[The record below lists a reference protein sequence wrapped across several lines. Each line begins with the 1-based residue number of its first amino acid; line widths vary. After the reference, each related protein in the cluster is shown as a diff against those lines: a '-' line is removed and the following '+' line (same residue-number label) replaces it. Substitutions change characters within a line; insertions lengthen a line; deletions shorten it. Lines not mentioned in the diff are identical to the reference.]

1 MVQKVLNGQ
10 SLSNNT
16 TKTEEIDYKGEDT
29 MFNSEWYLNRY
40 VDVAKSPNYIKNA
53 YKHYVDY
60 GQKEHRLPIPRI
72 PSNFVEKDYV
82 ELNGFQNV
90 VGNGKQF
97 SSGTEHF
104 LMYGWKE
111 SQRKL
116 FKGQPDTLPKGT
128 EVKVLRGAKW
138 GKGAGN
144 PAKAGT
150 ELGNDWLYNINTC
163 SVYVN
168 DYKVNN
174 GQAEYQLTL
183 HKNGKIAGVIWRW
196 TGYVFVISDIVVPKA
211 ENKKET
217 YHTVAKG
224 DTLYSIANAYK
235 TTVDNI
241 KKINGLKND
250 ILSVGQKLKIK

>member
-16 TKTEEIDYKGEDT
+16 TKPKEVDYKGEDT

-40 VDVAKSPNYIKNA
+40 VDVAKSPNYINNA

-60 GQKEHRLPIPRI
+60 GKKEKRMPIPRI

-82 ELNGFQNV
+82 ELNGFQNI

-150 ELGNDWLYNINTC
+150 ELGMDWLYNINTC

-174 GQAEYQLTL
+174 GQPEYQLTL
-183 HKNGKIAGVIWRW
+183 HKNGKISGVIWLW

-211 ENKKET
+211 TKK
-217 YHTVAKG
+217 YYTVAKG
-224 DTLYSIANAYK
+224 DTLYSIANKCA
-235 TTVDNI
+235 TTVEQVRKLN
-241 KKINGLKND
+241 NLKSD
-250 ILSVGQKLKIK
+250 VLSVGQKLRVK